1 MNRKEIDANLKQN
14 KAVKDEVMQLI
25 SGAFGVTSIRELAAE
40 LGAHHRTVIAVLE
53 DPDRYTGERPATG
66 RPSTGGA
73 SAYDIVH
80 RIAEASRV
88 KTKAEVMKAII
99 EISKA
104 GVGHDAE

>member
-1 MNRKEIDANLKQN
+1 MSREDIDANLEQN
-14 KAVKDEVMQLI
+14 KAVRDEVMQLI
-25 SGAFGVTSIRELAAE
+25 SGAFGATSIRDIAST
-40 LGAHHRTVIAVLE
+40 LGAHHKTVLAVLD
-53 DPDRYTGERPATG
+53 DPERYGGERPKSG

-99 EISKA
+99 ELLK
-104 GVGHDAE
+104 

>member
-1 MNRKEIDANLKQN
+1 MSRKEIDANLKQN
-14 KAVKDEVMQLI
+14 KAIKDEVMQLI
-25 SGAFGVTSIRELAAE
+25 SGAFGATSIRELASA

-53 DPDRYTGERPATG
+53 DPDRYTGERPGTG

-99 EISKA
+99 ELLK
-104 GVGHDAE
+104 